1 MLEKLLKTLG
11 IVILCIILCLCFAIT
26 IFVPILIVLYCLNW
40 IYWIWNPMSQ
50 EEEDD
55 FPWKW

>member
-11 IVILCIILCLCFAIT
+11 VVILCIILCLCFAIT
-26 IFVPILIVLYCLNW
+26 VFVPILIVLYCLNW
-40 IYWIWNPMSQ
+40 IYWIWNPMIP

-55 FPWKW
+55 LPWKW